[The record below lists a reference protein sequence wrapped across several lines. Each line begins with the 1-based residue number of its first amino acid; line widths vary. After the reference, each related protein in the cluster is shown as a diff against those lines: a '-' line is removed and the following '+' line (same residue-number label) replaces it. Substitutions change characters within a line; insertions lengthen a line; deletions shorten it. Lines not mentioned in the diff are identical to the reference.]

1 MTQTHSRRSGRDIGR
16 EEVDLVTS
24 KGEGVWANQKY
35 QVALKTRVRTD
46 HASLRKSEKHVSRY
60 LFIFASPR
68 ISDLRFFPSQERR
81 RLFMAESFTELI
93 SEEVPQ
99 EARRWTS

>member
-1 MTQTHSRRSGRDIGR
+1 MGM
-16 EEVDLVTS
+16 EEVELVTAQ
-24 KGEGVWANQKY
+24 GEGVWGNQKY
-35 QVALKTRVRTD
+35 QLTLKTRVRTNHD
-46 HASLRKSEKHVSRY
+46 SLRKSEKHVSRY

-68 ISDLRFFPSQERR
+68 ISDLRFFPSQEKR

-99 EARRWTS
+99 EARR